1 MNIFIPDFIAVPELL
16 EELVLLERHEA
27 VLLRLHAG
35 NREIHL
41 VTPGNRLVTP
51 GNYLNDR
58 IDPWPAP
65 PIECNDGDGGVVVA
79 FALSV
84 GVA

>member
-16 EELVLLERHEA
+16 EELVLLERHQA

-51 GNYLNDR
+51 GNYLNDN
-58 IDPWPAP
+58 IDPAP
-65 PIECNDGDGGVVVA
+65 PVPECSDGDGGVVVA

>member
-1 MNIFIPDFIAVPELL
+1 MRRCSCGCM
-16 EELVLLERHEA
+16 LVTEK
-27 VLLRLHAG
+27 
-35 NREIHL
+35 HL

-58 IDPWPAP
+58 IDPWPVP
-65 PIECNDGDGGVVVA
+65 PMECSDGDGGVVVA